1 MTNLKS
7 VVAAIKFKRDS
18 RNRHNIQGVFINKSY
33 SKNAKELLVLMF
45 AIEERLKRQKVS
57 VKFHSKKYTRFLKA
71 CQLHAQNEA
80 FKMGYTV
87 SKLTEV
93 GYYFPEYFG
102 KSFRQCLDNSG
113 CERFDEQKLNFPK
126 NTFPNPYIAIIESQL
141 KFENEIE
148 EPFYFP
154 ESLHG
159 IFYSTLLSFTP
170 GDYIQNV
177 DAPLSPIVC
186 LRSIWLALY
195 QKLPLANATADS
207 YLKREFVVA
216 YSVPYPKI
224 RRHTVGNPVKSFT
237 HAMRYLMAV
246 NDDLDL
252 LCYYIRLAE
261 NRVYNLK
268 NKVFDI
274 ELDNP
279 ELKLL
284 LTTKLDKA
292 KELLKKRKAMPRL
305 YDLFDEQT
313 KVSSLKSGQGK
324 IPCLTNS
331 VNLKEDIGVPTLKH
345 NALIKRLQSLFSNE
359 TIFLKRANETEKNL
373 RKSFGELLSE
383 EAKEQTIS
391 VEAVEEISGVK
402 RPSDIDDVQANSI
415 QDELLQSD
423 KQDFSESNASKIVT
437 DPRQIALETDFEQL
451 CYESTTKLQK
461 ILEAYKQADTLLQKI
476 KSKSRKTADVGP
488 DVLLDY
494 GNDAARALPEE
505 LALLANENTT
515 LEFLS
520 RLAQHQL
527 LMRSPKNNSRSPV
540 VFLLDVSG
548 SMMGSNYELAVGF
561 ILAFFKWL
569 KKEGREI
576 GLITFSTEI
585 VAEYIVRKNETLN
598 LMKAL
603 RILLTPSF
611 GGTDFNVALK
621 YACART
627 NAEFEKASIFMVTDG
642 GDSLTQNGI
651 EAIEELKES
660 AKIYCVTTTGK
671 FGNLPSV
678 VDRVAHLKRKNLHL
692 EFLDFA
698 VKRLRD

>member
-18 RNRHNIQGVFINKSY
+18 RNQHNIQGVFIKKPY
-33 SKNAKELLVLMF
+33 SKKAKELLVLLF
-45 AIEERLKRQKVS
+45 AIEERLKRQRVS
-57 VKFHSKKYTRFLKA
+57 IKYHSKKYTRFLKA
-71 CQLHAQNEA
+71 CHLHAQNEA

-87 SKLTEV
+87 VQLTEV
-93 GYYFPEYFG
+93 EYYYPDYFG
-102 KSFRQCLDNSG
+102 KSFKQCLANSG
-113 CERFDEQKLNFPK
+113 FERSFPK
-126 NTFPNPYIAIIESQL
+126 NTFPNPYVAIIESQL
-141 KFENEIE
+141 EFENEIE
-148 EPFYFP
+148 EPFHFP
-154 ESLHG
+154 ENLHG
-159 IFYSTLLSFTP
+159 IFYSIMLSYTP
-170 GDYIQNV
+170 GDHIQNV
-177 DAPLSPIVC
+177 DAPISPIVS

-195 QKLPLANATADS
+195 QKLPLANASIDAD
-207 YLKREFVVA
+207 LKREPVVA
-216 YSVPYPKI
+216 YSVPYSAI
-224 RRHTVGNPVKSFT
+224 RSQTVGNPIESFT

-252 LCYYIRLAE
+252 LNYYINLSE
-261 NRVYNLK
+261 QRVKNLRQ
-268 NKVFDI
+268 KVADAKFSNS
-274 ELDNP
+274 EL
-279 ELKLL
+279 ELFFTEKLE
-284 LTTKLDKA
+284 KA
-292 KELLKKRKAMPRL
+292 KALLAKRKAMPKL
-305 YDLFDEQT
+305 YDLFDTQT
-313 KVSSLKSGQGK
+313 RVSSLKSGQGK
-324 IPCLTNS
+324 IPCLTNA
-331 VNLKEDIGVPTLKH
+331 VNSKEDIGVPTLKH
-345 NALIKRLQSLFSNE
+345 NGLISRLQNLFANE
-359 TIFLKRANETEKNL
+359 TNLLKRANETEKTL
-373 RKSFGELLSE
+373 RKSFGDLLTT
-383 EAKEQTIS
+383 EANEQNVS
-391 VEAVEEISGVK
+391 VEAVEEVSGVK
-402 RPSDIDDVQANSI
+402 SPEDIDAVQVNAI
-415 QDELLQSD
+415 PEEMLQSEN
-423 KQDFSESNASKIVT
+423 QDFSESKASKICAE
-437 DPRQIALETDFEQL
+437 PKQIALDTDFANL

-461 ILEAYKQADTLLQKI
+461 ILEAYRQADTLLQKI
-476 KSKSRKTADVGP
+476 KSKSRKIADVGP

-494 GNDAARALPEE
+494 GNDAVRALPEE

-569 KKEGREI
+569 KNEGRGI

-627 NAEFEKASIFMVTDG
+627 NAEFEKATIFMVTDG

-651 EAIEELKES
+651 EAIHELKEN
-660 AKIYCVTTTGK
+660 AKIYCITTTRK

-678 VDRVAHLKRKNLHL
+678 VDSVAHLKPRNLHL

-698 VKRLRD
+698 VKKLRD

>member
-18 RNRHNIQGVFINKSY
+18 CNRHNIQGVFIKRPY
-33 SKNAKELLVLMF
+33 SKKAKELLVLLF
-45 AIEERLKRQKVS
+45 AIEERLKRQRVS
-57 VKFHSKKYTRFLKA
+57 IKYHSKKYARFQKA
-71 CQLHAQNEA
+71 CHLHAQNEA

-87 SKLTEV
+87 VQLTEV
-93 GYYFPEYFG
+93 EYYYPDYFG
-102 KSFRQCLDNSG
+102 KSFKQCLENSG
-113 CERFDEQKLNFPK
+113 CERSFPK
-126 NTFPNPYIAIIESQL
+126 NTFPNPYVAIIESQL

-148 EPFYFP
+148 EPFHFP

-159 IFYSTLLSFTP
+159 IFYSILLSFTP

-177 DAPLSPIVC
+177 DAPISPIVC

-195 QKLPLANATADS
+195 QKLPLANAAIDAD
-207 YLKREFVVA
+207 LKREPVVA
-216 YSVPYPKI
+216 YSVPYSEI
-224 RRHTVGNPVKSFT
+224 RSQTVGNPIKSFT

-252 LCYYIRLAE
+252 LAYYISLSEKRVLNLRQKVSEAKFSNSDLELFFAE
-261 NRVYNLK
+261 
-268 NKVFDI
+268 
-274 ELDNP
+274 
-279 ELKLL
+279 KLE
-284 LTTKLDKA
+284 KA
-292 KELLKKRKAMPRL
+292 KALLAKRKAMPKL
-305 YDLFDEQT
+305 YDLFDMQT

-324 IPCLTNS
+324 IPCLTNA
-331 VNLKEDIGVPTLKH
+331 VNSKEDVGVPTLKH
-345 NALIKRLQSLFSNE
+345 NGLISRLHNLFSNE
-359 TIFLKRANETEKNL
+359 TIFLKSANETENKL
-373 RKSFGELLSE
+373 RKSFGDLLTE
-383 EAKEQTIS
+383 EATEQNIS
-391 VEAVEEISGVK
+391 VEAVEEVSGVK
-402 RPSDIDDVQANSI
+402 SPADIDDVQANAI
-415 QDELLQSD
+415 PEELVQSLVQSD
-423 KQDFSESNASKIVT
+423 NQDSESNAAKIGA
-437 DPRQIALETDFEQL
+437 DPKQIALDTDFAQL

-461 ILEAYKQADTLLQKI
+461 ILEAYRQADTLLQKI
-476 KSKSRKTADVGP
+476 KSKSKKIADVGP

-494 GNDAARALPEE
+494 GNDAVRALPEE

-548 SMMGSNYELAVGF
+548 SMMGSNYDLAVGF

-569 KKEGREI
+569 KNEGRGI

-651 EAIEELKES
+651 EAIHELKEN
-660 AKIYCVTTTGK
+660 AKIYCITTTRK
-671 FGNLPSV
+671 FGNLPYV
-678 VDRVAHLKRKNLHL
+678 VDSVAHLKPRNLHL

-698 VKRLRD
+698 VKKLRD

>member
-18 RNRHNIQGVFINKSY
+18 RNRHNIKGVFINKSY

-45 AIEERLKRQKVS
+45 AIEERLKRQRVS
-57 VKFHSKKYTRFLKA
+57 VKYHSKKYTRFLKA

-87 SKLTEV
+87 SQLTEV
-93 GYYFPEYFG
+93 GYYFKDYFG
-102 KSFRQCLDNSG
+102 KSFKQCLDNSG
-113 CERFDEQKLNFPK
+113 CERFEQRLNFPK
-126 NTFPNPYIAIIESQL
+126 NTFPNPYISIIESQL

-148 EPFYFP
+148 EPFHFP

-159 IFYSTLLSFTP
+159 VFYSTLLSFTP

-177 DAPLSPIVC
+177 DAPISPLVC

-207 YLKREFVVA
+207 LLKREYVVA
-216 YSVPYPKI
+216 YSVPYPEI
-224 RRHTVGNPVKSFT
+224 RRQTLGNPVKSLT

-252 LCYYIRLAE
+252 LCYYVNLAE
-261 NRVYNLK
+261 KRVYNLK

-274 ELDNP
+274 KLNNP

-292 KELLKKRKAMPRL
+292 KELLKKRKEMPRL

-324 IPCLTNS
+324 MPCLTNS

-359 TIFLKRANETEKNL
+359 TTFLKRANETEKNL
-373 RKSFGELLSE
+373 RKSFGELLAE
-383 EAKEQTIS
+383 EEKEQTIS

-402 RPSDIDDVQANSI
+402 RPSDIDDLQSNDI
-415 QDELLQSD
+415 PEELLQSEN
-423 KQDFSESNASKIVT
+423 QDFSESASKVAT
-437 DPRQIALETDFEQL
+437 DPKQIALETDFEQL
-451 CYESTTKLQK
+451 CYESTTQLQK
-461 ILEAYKQADTLLQKI
+461 ILEAYRQADTLLQKI
-476 KSKSRKTADVGP
+476 KSRSRKTADVGP
-488 DVLLDY
+488 DVLLEY

-520 RLAQHQL
+520 RLSQHQL
-527 LMRSPKNNSRSPV
+527 LMRSPRNNSRSPV
-540 VFLLDVSG
+540 IFLLDVSG
-548 SMMGSNYELAVGF
+548 SMMGSNYNLAVGF

-569 KKEGREI
+569 KNEGREI

-611 GGTDFNVALK
+611 GGTDFEMALK
-621 YACART
+621 YSCART

-642 GDSLTQNGI
+642 GDSLTQNAI
-651 EAIEELKES
+651 EDIEELKES

-671 FGNLPSV
+671 FGNLPAV
-678 VDRVAHLKRKNLHL
+678 VDRVARLRQKNLHL

>member
-7 VVAAIKFKRDS
+7 VVAAIKFKSDS
-18 RNRHNIQGVFINKSY
+18 RNRHNIQGVFVKKPY
-33 SKNAKELLVLMF
+33 SKKAKELLVLLF
-45 AIEERLKRQKVS
+45 AIEERLKRQRVS
-57 VKFHSKKYTRFLKA
+57 VKYHSKKYTRFLKA
-71 CQLHAQNEA
+71 CHLHAQNEA

-87 SKLTEV
+87 YQLTEV
-93 GYYFPEYFG
+93 GYYYQDYFG
-102 KSFRQCLDNSG
+102 KSFKQCLTNSG
-113 CERFDEQKLNFPK
+113 YEKYKEE
-126 NTFPNPYIAIIESQL
+126 NTFPNPYVALIESKL

-148 EPFYFP
+148 EPFHFP

-159 IFYSTLLSFTP
+159 IFYAILLSFTP

-177 DAPLSPIVC
+177 AAPINPIVC

-195 QKLPLANATADS
+195 QKLPLANAAIDS
-207 YLKREFVVA
+207 DLKREPVVA
-216 YSVPYPKI
+216 YSVPYSEI
-224 RRHTVGNPVKSFT
+224 RSQTVGNPVKSFT

-252 LCYYIRLAE
+252 LAYYISLSE
-261 NRVYNLK
+261 KRVLNLRQ
-268 NKVFDI
+268 KVFDAKFHNSDL
-274 ELDNP
+274 ELFFT
-279 ELKLL
+279 EKLE
-284 LTTKLDKA
+284 KA
-292 KELLKKRKAMPRL
+292 KALLAKRKAMPKL
-305 YDLFDEQT
+305 YDLFDMQT

-324 IPCLTNS
+324 IPCLTNA
-331 VNLKEDIGVPTLKH
+331 VNSKEDVGVPTLKH
-345 NALIKRLQSLFSNE
+345 NGLIARLHNLFSNE
-359 TIFLKRANETEKNL
+359 TTFLKSANETESKL
-373 RKSFGELLSE
+373 RKSFGDLLTE
-383 EAKEQTIS
+383 EAKEQNVS
-391 VEAVEEISGVK
+391 VEAVEEVCGVK
-402 RPSDIDDVQANSI
+402 SPADIDDVQSNDIPDGLA
-415 QDELLQSD
+415 QSD
-423 KQDFSESNASKIVT
+423 NQDLESNASKIGAE
-437 DPRQIALETDFEQL
+437 PKQIALDTDFEQL

-461 ILEAYKQADTLLQKI
+461 ILEAYRQADTLLQKI

-494 GNDAARALPEE
+494 GNDAVRALPEE

-548 SMMGSNYELAVGF
+548 SMMGSNYDLAVGF

-585 VAEYIVRKNETLN
+585 VAEYIVRKRETLN

-642 GDSLTQNGI
+642 GDSLTQSGI
-651 EAIEELKES
+651 EDINELKEN
-660 AKIYCVTTTGK
+660 AKIYCITTTRK

-678 VDRVAHLKRKNLHL
+678 VDRVAHLKPKKLHL

-698 VKRLRD
+698 VKTLRD